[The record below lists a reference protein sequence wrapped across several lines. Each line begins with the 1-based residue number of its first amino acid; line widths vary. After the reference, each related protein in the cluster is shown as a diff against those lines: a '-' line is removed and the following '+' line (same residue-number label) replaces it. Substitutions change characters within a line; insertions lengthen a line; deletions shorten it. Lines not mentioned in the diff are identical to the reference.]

1 MQEEENF
8 SKLELTLIAMIECR
22 LSIREEEK

>member
-1 MQEEENF
+1 MQEEEKF

-22 LSIREEEK
+22 LSIIEEEK